1 MDADKLPDDDNVGSG
16 EPDPSWSPAQRE
28 AFERHRIQ
36 RSSQRME
43 LGRRILELRQNKR
56 WSQSDLARA
65 SGLKKNVINTTERGL
80 SQPRLENLTA
90 LAEALGVKVG
100 DLTGMYEEDGAKS
113 RAHPTISAV
122 EMPGNPKAVWL
133 TINRPV
139 SLGTAAK
146 IYALLDEDDAHE
158 TARPAHR
165 G

>member
-1 MDADKLPDDDNVGSG
+1 MDADKLPDDDNVGAG

-28 AFERHRIQ
+28 AYERHRIQ
-36 RSSQRME
+36 RSSQRMA
-43 LGRRILELRQNKR
+43 LGRRILELRQKKR
-56 WSQSDLARA
+56 WSQSELARA

-80 SQPRLENLTA
+80 SQPRLENLA
-90 LAEALGVKVG
+90 AIAEALGAKVT
-100 DLTGMYEEDGAKS
+100 DLTGMYDEDGAKS
-113 RAHPTISAV
+113 QAHPTVSAV

-146 IYALLDEDDAHE
+146 IYALLDEDHTHDAPS
-158 TARPAHR
+158 AAHR